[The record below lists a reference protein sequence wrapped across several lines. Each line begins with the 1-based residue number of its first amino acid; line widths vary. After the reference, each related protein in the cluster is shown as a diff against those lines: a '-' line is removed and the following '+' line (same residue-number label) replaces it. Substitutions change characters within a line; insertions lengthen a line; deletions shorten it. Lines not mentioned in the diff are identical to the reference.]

1 MCYFH
6 FPQDVDAVIKRLQ
19 TQIGLVH
26 SKVPLKEF
34 DHSNCKTEGWA
45 EQVREVKPVLL

>member
-1 MCYFH
+1 M
-6 FPQDVDAVIKRLQ
+6 
-19 TQIGLVH
+19 QIGLVH

-45 EQVREVKPVLL
+45 EQVWGLKSVLLSRNCPCGVLNH

>member
-1 MCYFH
+1 MYLVFLPH
-6 FPQDVDAVIKRLQ
+6 QDIKAVKDKLRAN
-19 TQIGLVH
+19 IGLVH

-45 EQVREVKPVLL
+45 DQVCRAFHYS